1 MKPMAQKQRGVE
13 RGEEETQQ
21 SLPKGKVSH
30 LTTGQGTPAAQP
42 WQAEGNS
49 LFKVFESLQKT

>member
-1 MKPMAQKQRGVE
+1 MAQKQRGLE

-49 LFKVFESLQKT
+49 LFKVFESLQKA